1 MKTLNSRKNKNSFA
15 GTVDVYDEKI
25 YIDTDSGEG
34 YDKVITKLDKLINFL
49 AVKYRFHGFTF
60 EDGRQH
66 VTMHILEGIP
76 KFDPTK
82 GVKLSTFIQ
91 MMVARRLINELR
103 NESKGSRN
111 ATFLNVRSY
120 SCICTCGYNN
130 NITISAD
137 DEIGGNCDRCHAH
150 LSGAKRIISVNPTEI
165 SLDEHLRNMKHCAKR
180 TSDTDVFTS
189 EFSDRNDFMQ
199 SCNEKSAVDESVI
212 ISHDIQKWLATED
225 PLVVKLIE
233 LICFHDYSLKAAADE
248 VGISRAWADVKLK
261 QLKDKHIVREIFG
274 RV

>member
-1 MKTLNSRKNKNSFA
+1 MKTLNSRKNKSSFA
-15 GTVDVYDEKI
+15 GIVDVYDEKI

-34 YDKVITKLDKLINFL
+34 YDKVIIKLDKLINFL

-82 GVKLSTFIQ
+82 GVKLSTFLQ

-103 NESKGSRN
+103 NESKSSKN

-120 SCICTCGYNN
+120 SCICSCGYNN
-130 NITISAD
+130 TITISAD
-137 DEIGGNCDRCHAH
+137 DDIGGRCDRCQTS
-150 LSGAKRIISVNPTEI
+150 LSKARRIIHVNPTEI
-165 SLDEHLRNMKHCAKR
+165 SLDEHLKGRLRRHQGVSCA
-180 TSDTDVFTS
+180 DTDIFNH

-199 SCNEKSAVDESVI
+199 SFNEKSTLDDGVI

-225 PLVVKLIE
+225 PMVVKLIE
-233 LICFHDYSLKAAADE
+233 LICMHDYSLKAAADE

-261 QLKDKHIVREIFG
+261 QLKDKHIEGDFW
-274 RV
+274 